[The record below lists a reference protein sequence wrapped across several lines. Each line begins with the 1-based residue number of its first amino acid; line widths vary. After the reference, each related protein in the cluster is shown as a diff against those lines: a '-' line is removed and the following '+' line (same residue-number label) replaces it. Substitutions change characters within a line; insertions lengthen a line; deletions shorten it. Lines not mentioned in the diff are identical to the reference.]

1 VLASTCERIAVMYAG
16 RIVEEG
22 PATAVFEAPAHPYT
36 RALAEAFPTI
46 GDRASR
52 RNPHG
57 LGGDP
62 PDPRDL
68 PSGCEFHPRC
78 PVSVAACPT
87 LDTELWPVGEGRRA
101 ACVHVRDGRPELVY
115 QVPPRPLGEDAPV
128 HERATPLDRGV
139 AP

>member
-1 VLASTCERIAVMYAG
+1 
-16 RIVEEG
+16 
-22 PATAVFEAPAHPYT
+22 VFEAPAHPYT

-78 PVSVAACPT
+78 PVSIPVCPT
-87 LDTELWPVGEGRRA
+87 LDVRLWPVGPGDTQVPATGSPDPAGRRA
-101 ACVHVRDGRPELVY
+101 ACVHVRDGRPELVR
-115 QVPPRPLGEDAPV
+115 QVPPAPVVEDAPV
-128 HERATPLDRGV
+128 HRPEGSGEPQGG
-139 AP
+139 APVGRVGP

>member
-1 VLASTCERIAVMYAG
+1 MYAG

-22 PATAVFEAPAHPYT
+22 PAARVFEAPAHPYT

-78 PVSVAACPT
+78 PVSIAVCPT
-87 LDTELWPVGEGRRA
+87 LDVELWPAGEDRRA
-101 ACVHVRDGRPELVY
+101 ACVHVRDGHPELVY
-115 QVPPRPLGEDAPV
+115 QVPPRPVGEDAP
-128 HERATPLDRGV
+128 AGTAAAPLDR